1 MTLPLGATW
10 EQHLEWCERE
20 IARLHMAGVRL
31 PDGALLRTG
40 ATSNKL
46 ASVQAEAA
54 RCREE
59 IIKAK
64 GRER

>member
-20 IARLHMAGVRL
+20 IARLDVL
-31 PDGALLRTG
+31 GAVVTPL
-40 ATSNKL
+40 
-46 ASVQAEAA
+46 QAEAA

>member
-20 IARLHMAGVRL
+20 IAVYLHEHPEAFYATTPRSERLGYL
-31 PDGALLRTG
+31 
-40 ATSNKL
+40 
-46 ASVQAEAA
+46 QAEAA

>member
-20 IARLHMAGVRL
+20 MEGLRRNFADRGEKMMRIKTRRLV
-31 PDGALLRTG
+31 LL
-40 ATSNKL
+40 
-46 ASVQAEAA
+46 QAEAA

>member
-20 IARLHMAGVRL
+20 IRLSQSRLDCTPFAFPALRMPHIARLQRL
-31 PDGALLRTG
+31 R
-40 ATSNKL
+40 
-46 ASVQAEAA
+46 AEAA